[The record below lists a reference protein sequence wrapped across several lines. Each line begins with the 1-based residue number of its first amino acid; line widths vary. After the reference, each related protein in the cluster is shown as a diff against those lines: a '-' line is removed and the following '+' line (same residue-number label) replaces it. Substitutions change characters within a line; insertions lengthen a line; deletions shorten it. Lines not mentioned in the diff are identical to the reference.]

1 MKKAQLA
8 SNLILPVSL
17 FSPLLCEADLSTYCT
32 ASEASAFPKAW
43 RQTMADIFA
52 LRHFRRELPAQD
64 VARLR
69 LKMNSRGQDAVLSL
83 CDA

>member
-1 MKKAQLA
+1 
-8 SNLILPVSL
+8 
-17 FSPLLCEADLSTYCT
+17 
-32 ASEASAFPKAW
+32 
-43 RQTMADIFA
+43 MADIFA